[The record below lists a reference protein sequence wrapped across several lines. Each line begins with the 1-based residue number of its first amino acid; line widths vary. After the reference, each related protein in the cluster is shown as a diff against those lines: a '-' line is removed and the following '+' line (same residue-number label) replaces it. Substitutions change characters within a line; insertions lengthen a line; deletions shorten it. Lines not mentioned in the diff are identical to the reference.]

1 MVIRSVSLKSYQGL
15 VQSKRIII
23 TPVLINLSVEIRK
36 RLNLF
41 WTILSMEQ
49 LLEILVEYSA
59 LTVGDGRPL
68 RVPRNQLFA

>member
-1 MVIRSVSLKSYQGL
+1 MVIRSVCLKGYQSL

-23 TPVLINLSVEIRK
+23 TPVLINLFVEIRK

-41 WTILSMEQ
+41 WAILSMEQ

-59 LTVGDGRPL
+59 LTVGDK
-68 RVPRNQLFA
+68 